1 MNFIYQA
8 VDRNGKRLRG
18 EVNLPTRQD
27 ALRQLERQGLTPL
40 SLEQKQRKVG
50 RHRQLKAEELNMAIH
65 ELATM
70 LAAGVSLAEAV
81 EAQERATHHPKL
93 VAALQV
99 IGNGLRRGQ
108 SFPVVLEAA
117 GLPLPR
123 YVYQLVAAGELTG
136 NLAAALRDCAQQM
149 EYERRTRDEIQGALI
164 YPSILVLSGL
174 LAVATLFV
182 FVVPRF
188 ANLLDEVAE
197 LPWLAWAVLSLGVW
211 SNGNAG
217 LLLFLVLILGTGFA
231 LALRNPRLRELTLDQ
246 LVRLPVLG
254 DWLLQAEI
262 AQWAKVLGTLLGN
275 RVALVEALRLSAD
288 GVRIGRQRRM
298 LERVAQDV
306 RAGTAL
312 STALEERQAISAIGG
327 NLVRV
332 GEKSGQLAEMLQS
345 LAALYEE
352 SGRSRMKKA
361 LVLIEP
367 LAILLIGSVFGLI
380 ITGVV
385 LAITSANDMVL

>member
-1 MNFIYQA
+1 M
-8 VDRNGKRLRG
+8 
-18 EVNLPTRQD
+18 
-27 ALRQLERQGLTPL
+27 
-40 SLEQKQRKVG
+40 
-50 RHRQLKAEELNMAIH
+50 
-65 ELATM
+65 
-70 LAAGVSLAEAV
+70 
-81 EAQERATHHPKL
+81 
-93 VAALQV
+93 
-99 IGNGLRRGQ
+99 
-108 SFPVVLEAA
+108 
-117 GLPLPR
+117 
-123 YVYQLVAAGELTG
+123 
-136 NLAAALRDCAQQM
+136 
-149 EYERRTRDEIQGALI
+149 
-164 YPSILVLSGL
+164 
-174 LAVATLFV
+174 
-182 FVVPRF
+182 
-188 ANLLDEVAE
+188 
-197 LPWLAWAVLSLGVW
+197 
-211 SNGNAG
+211 
-217 LLLFLVLILGTGFA
+217 LLFLVLILGTGFA